1 MTNLYPSRLCQF
13 VKYAQLEKREEAAP
27 IPDYSS
33 DIDSDSDSDLKPDVG
48 FHPEGDLGD
57 EEEETSRFLEDMVG
71 TVRAF
76 LSSVML
82 ERGMSS

>member
-1 MTNLYPSRLCQF
+1 MTCQF
-13 VKYAQLEKREEAAP
+13 VTYAQLEKRKEAAP
-27 IPDYSS
+27 IPDHSS
-33 DIDSDSDSDLKPDVG
+33 DIDSDSDLEPDVG
-48 FHPEGDLGD
+48 FHPEGDLD
-57 EEEETSRFLEDMVG
+57 EEEEEKSRFLEDMVG